1 MRQTWAKSQG
11 AARPTT
17 QGRRET
23 GLPLLDWCI
32 YIHYWRAMST
42 IQLTDRQQR
51 LLQVIESSLTARGY
65 VPSLQEMAQAM
76 GIASLQGVKG
86 HLSALERKG
95 YIRRFPGR
103 RRAIEVMHRV
113 LPLEGS
119 IPVVGRVAAGRPL
132 LAVENQ
138 EGVLSLG
145 PALLGK
151 GTHFALRVQGDSMIG
166 EGILEGDYVIVRQQ
180 ATAETGEIVVVLLGE
195 EVTVKRLRKHGK
207 QLLLEAANAAY
218 DPILLT
224 PESPA
229 PRILGTVVGVYRDR
243 HQRH

>member
-1 MRQTWAKSQG
+1 
-11 AARPTT
+11 
-17 QGRRET
+17 
-23 GLPLLDWCI
+23 
-32 YIHYWRAMST
+32 MST
-42 IQLTDRQQR
+42 HHLTSRQQR
-51 LLQVIESSLTARGY
+51 LLQVIEASLTARGY

-113 LPLEGS
+113 LPLEGG
-119 IPVVGRVAAGRPL
+119 IPILGRVAAGRPL

-151 GTHFALRVQGDSMIG
+151 GTHFALRVQGDSMIE

-180 ATAETGEIVVVLLGE
+180 ATAEPGEIIVALLGE
-195 EVTVKRLRKHGK
+195 EATVKRLRQHGK
-207 QLLLEAANAAY
+207 QLVLEAANAAY
-218 DPILLT
+218 APIPLT
-224 PESPA
+224 PNSPA

-243 HQRH
+243 HRRR